1 MTDLIFVLRLIHVI
15 SGVGWLGEVATVNF
29 VLMPALAQTKGDGRR
44 AILDSIFPL
53 VFRLATIL
61 GGSAILSGLGLVL
74 WYTQLRPSLLFE
86 SPKGWLILCAG
97 TLGVLLYVFHLLQ
110 ESGAER
116 TFATRLAA
124 ASETAEP
131 AVEAQLLRRLVIFPR
146 LGLIVL
152 TLVVSLMIAAAH
164 YPS

>member
-1 MTDLIFVLRLIHVI
+1 MTDLIFVLQLIHVV

-29 VLMPALAQTKGDGRR
+29 VLMPALVRTKGDGRR

-53 VFRLATIL
+53 VFQLATIL

-86 SPKGWLILCAG
+86 RPRGWLILVAG

-124 ASETAEP
+124 ATGEP

-146 LGLIVL
+146 LSLIVL
-152 TLVVSLMIAAAH
+152 TLVVGLMIAAAH
-164 YPS
+164 YPF